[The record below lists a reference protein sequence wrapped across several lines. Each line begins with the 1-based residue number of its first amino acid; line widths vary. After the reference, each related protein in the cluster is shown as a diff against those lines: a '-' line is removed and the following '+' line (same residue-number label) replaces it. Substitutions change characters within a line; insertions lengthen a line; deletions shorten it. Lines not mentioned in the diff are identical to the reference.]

1 MTTGLPLTKIALT
14 PLAKSVLLPSG
25 LSAGMS
31 AADATIQKRIY
42 GSGTIALIISN
53 EKMEDIMKIVKS
65 LVESG
70 LLIKGISETSKN
82 ERKEQKGEFL
92 PMLLGTLAASML
104 GSALT
109 GKGVIRASEGTIRA
123 GENF

>member
-65 LVESG
+65 LEESG